1 MAKAIQI
8 LENEANQILSNLS
21 DLPIKFENSVKPI
34 IGFLQQKFQNES
46 IEVAEKAAPEV
57 EKQVVDDVAQT
68 AKAVTSDVEVQ

>member
-34 IGFLQQKFQNES
+34 IGFLQQKFSES
-46 IEVAEKAAPEV
+46 PFFTAT
-57 EKQVVDDVAQT
+57 KQFILILNKQRC
-68 AKAVTSDVEVQ
+68 